1 MSNDAEDKFDEEH
14 GLEER
19 GSAKESRMEG
29 AMIFCRKDAIICP
42 DRTGP
47 TSDDIKIIWVPPESN
62 LARCF

>member
-29 AMIFCRKDAIICP
+29 AMTFCPQGCNNVSRQV
-42 DRTGP
+42 RT
-47 TSDDIKIIWVPPESN
+47 DI
-62 LARCF
+62 